1 MAQAGFHG
9 MVGVAVRKWMPRL
22 EWLVLGVV
30 LGNLLPDAD
39 NLAVAVA
46 TLTGGSTEGLH
57 RTFTHS
63 LFFIA
68 LLIVVFYGVALITRK
83 KRWSNLGWGLGI
95 GVLMHILLDLLVWF
109 NGVEILWPLDSWIN
123 LWPNVVL
130 PDWWSKLMLP
140 LENVAL
146 VLYFVLLGSL
156 ARKQA
161 TDQDFLG
168 KLNIWTWLQVA
179 LAVVFLV
186 MVFTMES
193 GYMTIF
199 GAVYLLSLFLA
210 WGITIRMR
218 KTIEVNS

>member
-9 MVGVAVRKWMPRL
+9 MVGLAVRKWMPKR
-22 EWLVLGVV
+22 EWLMLGVV

-39 NLAVAVA
+39 NLAVAIA

-68 LLIVVFYGVALITRK
+68 FLVVLFYVISFVARN
-83 KRWSNLGWGLGI
+83 KRWSNLGWGLGL
-95 GVLMHILLDLLVWF
+95 GVLMHVLLDLLVWF
-109 NGVEILWPLDSWIN
+109 NGVEILWPLDSWVN
-123 LWPNVVL
+123 LWPNIVL
-130 PDWWSKLMLP
+130 PDWWTRLMLP
-140 LENVAL
+140 LENATLAL
-146 VLYFVLLGSL
+146 FFVLLGAM
-156 ARKQA
+156 ARKQG
-161 TDQDFLG
+161 TDQEFLG
-168 KLNIWTWLQVA
+168 KLNFWMWVQVA
-179 LAVVFLV
+179 LTVLFLV

-210 WGITIRMR
+210 AWITCRMR
-218 KTIEVNS
+218 RTIEVSL